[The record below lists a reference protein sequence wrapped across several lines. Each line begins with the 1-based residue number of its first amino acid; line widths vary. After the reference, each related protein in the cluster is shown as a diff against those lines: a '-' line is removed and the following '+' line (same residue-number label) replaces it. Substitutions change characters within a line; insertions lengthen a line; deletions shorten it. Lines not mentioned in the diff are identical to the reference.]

1 MSFTDLMFFTSLVCS
16 VCSANCTNRGLAC
29 RMDNTQLCCHDE
41 CLAGCYGPGPGAC
54 VACKGALH
62 RGVCVSQ
69 CPPDTY
75 LFHGRRCVT
84 ALECFNMSSTY
95 RLPHVVGS
103 SGSSITGSGASVTIN
118 TTAPVVTTTV
128 RQFAI
133 HQGRCVPDCPSGHQ
147 RDEVS
152 GHCVPC
158 GDKCPRIRKPV
169 SALPKN
175 APRLYLLLFSLT
187 ILQGAIIC

>member
-1 MSFTDLMFFTSLVCS
+1 MSFTDLMFFISLVCS